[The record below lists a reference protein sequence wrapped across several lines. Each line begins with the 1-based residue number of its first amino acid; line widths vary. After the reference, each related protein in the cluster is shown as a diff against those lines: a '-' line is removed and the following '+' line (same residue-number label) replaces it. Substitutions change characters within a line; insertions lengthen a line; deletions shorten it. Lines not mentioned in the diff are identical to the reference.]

1 MNVAIVGA
9 GKLGYKIAESL
20 VDGDY
25 AITIIDTKQ
34 DLLDKISQKLDVM
47 TINEDARSI
56 SVLNQIRI
64 DRFDYLLSATNS
76 DEANIVIAS
85 FAKKLGCKHVIARV
99 RDPEHMNQ
107 FDFIQETM
115 GIDFIVNPDMAI
127 TSEIYKYLAEKY
139 TLSTG
144 VFSTGKVSILEVPA
158 ARISKLIGKSIP
170 EIREIFPDFLIL
182 SISRKGKVIIP
193 HGKHTVTEGDIIYMM
208 GETKE
213 INELNRKVRVRTQAS
228 RLNKVMIIGGGKTG
242 YYLAKKLA
250 NFGTAVKLVES
261 NLNRCHY
268 LSSHL
273 SNVMVLHANGTDLS
287 VLEEENLDEMDAFI
301 TATGYDEEN
310 LLLALTAKHRGIT
323 DVISKVSHENY
334 KELIEEM
341 GVDVVLNPL
350 DISASNILRYIQGSK
365 RIISS
370 VLIQGQAEIMEII
383 ASNKMRMINVPISQ
397 LKLPDS
403 ILIGSITRGNELI
416 IPTGDTKILPGD
428 HVIMLCLLTS
438 IGDLEK
444 LMKPK
449 RL

>member
-1 MNVAIVGA
+1 M
-9 GKLGYKIAESL
+9 KKS
-20 VDGDY
+20 DY
-25 AITIIDTKQ
+25 HYQ
-34 DLLDKISQKLDVM
+34 SREL
-47 TINEDARSI
+47 
-56 SVLNQIRI
+56 
-64 DRFDYLLSATNS
+64 F
-76 DEANIVIAS
+76 
-85 FAKKLGCKHVIARV
+85 KKTLY
-99 RDPEHMNQ
+99 
-107 FDFIQETM
+107 
-115 GIDFIVNPDMAI
+115 
-127 TSEIYKYLAEKY
+127 TSK
-139 TLSTG
+139 
-144 VFSTGKVSILEVPA
+144 
-158 ARISKLIGKSIP
+158 
-170 EIREIFPDFLIL
+170 DFLIL

-193 HGKHTVTEGDIIYMM
+193 HGKHTVKEGDIIYMM

>member
-1 MNVAIVGA
+1 M
-9 GKLGYKIAESL
+9 K
-20 VDGDY
+20 
-25 AITIIDTKQ
+25 
-34 DLLDKISQKLDVM
+34 
-47 TINEDARSI
+47 
-56 SVLNQIRI
+56 
-64 DRFDYLLSATNS
+64 
-76 DEANIVIAS
+76 
-85 FAKKLGCKHVIARV
+85 
-99 RDPEHMNQ
+99 
-107 FDFIQETM
+107 
-115 GIDFIVNPDMAI
+115 
-127 TSEIYKYLAEKY
+127 
-139 TLSTG
+139 
-144 VFSTGKVSILEVPA
+144 
-158 ARISKLIGKSIP
+158 
-170 EIREIFPDFLIL
+170 
-182 SISRKGKVIIP
+182 
-193 HGKHTVTEGDIIYMM
+193 EGDIIYMM